1 MSSIPE
7 QPTWSILDS
16 SKLDDYLACPRKFFF
31 THITGWRMDVPAH
44 DLWFGTCWHK
54 AREHQL
60 IHGYDDVSGAY
71 GAFINEYRK
80 EFDANTDSLYVP
92 KTPAAVLHAL
102 MKFNEE
108 RHSDLMDN
116 EVVMLDGNL
125 MTEIS
130 GTVPIDDKRVLH
142 YRLDDIM
149 RRLDDGKVFSL
160 DHKTTSGKYI
170 NSRQWAEQ
178 FHLSIQNGTYTHCLY
193 CLFPIEQVLGVIF
206 DGVGFEYLSRGSA
219 IRPAGYH
226 ATIQQVPAYKTPE
239 QMNTW
244 LWLVN
249 ELCDDVER
257 DMDRLSHCKEEET
270 VLMSFH
276 QNPKSCTSYK
286 GCPFID
292 YCLSWQNPLQHC
304 DEPPLGFREEF
315 WDPSQMK
322 TTNRKDLTWLSR

>member
-1 MSSIPE
+1 
-7 QPTWSILDS
+7 
-16 SKLDDYLACPRKFFF
+16 
-31 THITGWRMDVPAH
+31 
-44 DLWFGTCWHK
+44 
-54 AREHQL
+54 
-60 IHGYDDVSGAY
+60 
-71 GAFINEYRK
+71 
-80 EFDANTDSLYVP
+80 
-92 KTPAAVLHAL
+92 
-102 MKFNEE
+102 
-108 RHSDLMDN
+108 
-116 EVVMLDGNL
+116 MLDGNL

-304 DEPPLGFREEF
+304 DEPPLGFRTEF
-315 WDPSQMK
+315 WNPAEVK
-322 TTNRKDLTWLSR
+322 TTNRKDLVWPKE